1 MDQALRL
8 KPFSTHAGCGLRGIL
23 GCETRDSWG
32 SVSIGMAA
40 GDAATPAKDAQK
52 LPVTVLSG
60 FLGAGKTSLLTHV
73 LQNQEGMRV
82 AVIVND
88 MAEINIDAGLV
99 KSGTELVEGR
109 DKMVEMQ
116 NGCICCTLR
125 PDLIENV
132 GKLAAENRFDYLL
145 IESTGISEPMPVAV
159 TFAPGAPGAHEGHDQ
174 EGHNHGVGDLAY
186 AGKTLSDVARLD
198 TLVTVV
204 DAANFTQE
212 YNQGKRLRDRPALG
226 AEQDDPRAIPDLLVD
241 QVECANLLVLNKTD
255 LVPEADVAR
264 LEGVLR
270 RLNSQARIVRSTF
283 GKVDP
288 KLLLDTGSFDLAE
301 AERMPGW
308 VQELTGNHVPETE
321 EYGISSFVF
330 RAQRPFHPARML
342 LLQSSGSDGILRS
355 KGVVWVASSPRQ
367 ALIWG
372 QAGSSVR
379 IEAGSRWLHG
389 AVDPAEWPPS
399 VREEYKS
406 APCGDRRQEVVFI
419 GSGMDEAAIRARLER
434 AFATDEEMREGA
446 EEWSSSAQ
454 VFPLGHLILRN

>member
-1 MDQALRL
+1 
-8 KPFSTHAGCGLRGIL
+8 
-23 GCETRDSWG
+23 
-32 SVSIGMAA
+32 MAA
-40 GDAATPAKDAQK
+40 GATPAKDGQK

-73 LQNQEGMRV
+73 LQNQDGMRV

-132 GKLAAENRFDYLL
+132 GKLAAENSFDYLL

-159 TFAPGAPGAHEGHDQ
+159 TFAPGAPSIHEGHD
-174 EGHNHGVGDLAY
+174 HSDLAH
-186 AGKTLSDVARLD
+186 AGKALSDVARLD

-212 YNQGKRLRDRPALG
+212 YKEGKRLRDRPALG

-270 RLNSQARIVRSTF
+270 RLNSQAKIVRSTF
-283 GKVDP
+283 GKVDL
-288 KLLLDTGSFDLAE
+288 KLLMDTGSFNLAE

-330 RAQRPFHPARML
+330 RAQRPFHQARMM

-355 KGVVWVASSPRQ
+355 KGIIWVASAPYQ

-372 QAGSSVR
+372 QAGVSVR

-389 AVDPAEWPPS
+389 RVDPSKWPSS

-406 APCGDRRQEVVFI
+406 APNGDRRQEVVFI
-419 GSGMDEAAIRARLER
+419 GSDMDEAAIRARLEQ
-434 AFATDEEMREGA
+434 AFVTDEEMREGEA
-446 EEWSSSAQ
+446 EWKASTQ